1 MATIYNNISCVKKKI
16 VNAENALLFSTR
28 FIFQFNNRILFSEI
42 KIKSY
47 NIWLF
52 NKIIMFYI
60 ILLNVLHSWNYY
72 IREKLIE
79 KVFKY
84 WFIKL

>member
-1 MATIYNNISCVKKKI
+1 MATIYNNISCVRKKI

-60 ILLNVLHSWNYY
+60 ILLNVLHS
-72 IREKLIE
+72 
-79 KVFKY
+79 
-84 WFIKL
+84 